1 MSVQKIQQSILVTVT
16 INCRI
21 LVGISAQMINIV
33 YNIYNISSCHSCVG
47 FVLSRKHVGK

>member
-33 YNIYNISSCHSCVG
+33 YNISSCHSCVG